1 MKSIIRNLIVFVG
14 IAVFVSNISVFAQS
28 STMTDTHIARIKTN
42 CQQALGILSRIHVN
56 DAPRFINSN
65 QTYYSIG
72 DKLMAHLN
80 SRLTLNKY
88 DASMLVKTA
97 SDYNDALS
105 KYRSTYKNYEE
116 TMSELVRMDCKRA
129 PVTFYDE
136 VSLARE
142 QRAKVH
148 HAVIRLHELLKQ
160 YRADV
165 KAFNIANLEDTNG

>member
-1 MKSIIRNLIVFVG
+1 MKSIIRNLIIFVG

-28 STMTDTHIARIKTN
+28 STMTDAHIMRIKTN
-42 CQQALGILSRIHVN
+42 CQLALGILGRIHVN
-56 DAPRFINSN
+56 DAPQFINSN

-97 SDYNDALS
+97 SDYNDALT